1 MELHGWA
8 LGANG
13 APAPPADPGTVLGEL
28 LVACGVTGADMVTS
42 TQMRATMWRSEAA
55 RHGFPAIIL
64 DNARNA
70 DQVRA
75 LLPSN
80 GGCGQLAQS
89 RELLEQAVPLHRTI
103 GDRMGEADGLRS
115 LGQTHADSGDR
126 HAAHASWEQ
135 AALIYQD
142 I

>member
-1 MELHGWA
+1 
-8 LGANG
+8 
-13 APAPPADPGTVLGEL
+13 
-28 LVACGVTGADMVTS
+28 
-42 TQMRATMWRSEAA
+42 MRATMWRSEAA

-89 RELLEQAVPLHRTI
+89 RELLEQAVLLHRTI

-115 LGQTHADSGDR
+115 LGQTHAGSGDR

-142 I
+142 IGSTLATTVRRSIAELTADDTRSIGDHR